1 MSSTERSDL
10 MPFSKRIR
18 GAAVAGAAVVA
29 LTTGML
35 TGLGPVPGGA
45 SSHREAPLIAGDP
58 QVDTT
63 DVYLFRSPDN
73 PDTVTLAASWLPF
86 EEPAGGPNFYRFD
99 DQAFYD
105 FNISNDGDA
114 KAEMVFRYDFT
125 NHTRSGGTFLYNTG
139 PVTSLDDADLSVF
152 QTYDLSRLTFRNVK
166 KKITKPNGKKKTKRF
181 TKTKTQLLVDDAPV
195 VPSRVGDASMPD
207 YPNQLFQ
214 PAVTPFL
221 DGSAKTWAG
230 QSDDAFFLDL
240 RVFDLLYGADFSEAG
255 DETLLGFNV
264 HTTALQLP
272 RSFLAKDGDVDANP
286 VVGVWATSSRRSTR
300 VLRPNGTQKH
310 VGRLVQV
317 SRLGM
322 PLVNEVVIPLQDKDR
337 WNASAPKED
346 GQFLGYVT
354 DPELPKL
361 IEAIYGIPAPATP
374 RDDLVQVFL
383 TGIPGLNQPTGVQP
397 SEMLRLNMT
406 TPVCESG
413 PCAEY
418 SRLGVIGG
426 DVAGFPNGRRLAD
439 DVIDI
444 ALQVVEG
451 ELVGNPNDLA
461 DGVDVNPEGFGSSF
475 PYVQVPTSGSD
486 PDPH

>member
-1 MSSTERSDL
+1 MRSRL
-10 MPFSKRIR
+10 RV
-18 GAAVAGAAVVA
+18 AALAGTATVA
-29 LTTGML
+29 LTAGVL

-45 SSHREAPLIAGDP
+45 SSHREAPLISADP
-58 QVDTT
+58 QADTT
-63 DVYLFRSPDN
+63 DVYMFRSPDN
-73 PDTVTLAASWLPF
+73 PDTVTMVASWLPF

-99 DQAFYD
+99 DQASYD

-114 KAEMVFRYDFT
+114 KPEMVLRFDFT
-125 NHTRSGGTFLYNTG
+125 DHLRSGGTFLYNTG
-139 PVTSLDDADLSVF
+139 PVTSLDDPDLNFF
-152 QTYDLSRLTFRNVK
+152 QTYDLSKLTFKDVK
-166 KKITKPNGKKKTKRF
+166 KKIKRPNGKKRTKRF

-195 VPSRVGDASMPD
+195 GPSRVGDASMPD
-207 YPNQLFQ
+207 YPGQLFQ

-221 DGSAKTWAG
+221 DGAAKTWAG

-264 HTTALQLP
+264 QSIAVQLP

-286 VVGVWATSSRRSTR
+286 VIGTWATTSRRSTR
-300 VLRPNGTQKH
+300 VLKPNGTQKH
-310 VGRLVQV
+310 VGKLVQV

-322 PLVNEVVIPLQDKDR
+322 PLVNEVVIPIQDKDR
-337 WNASAPKED
+337 WNASRPKD
-346 GQFLGYVT
+346 DAQFLSYVT

-361 IEAIYGIPAPATP
+361 IQAIYGIPAPATP

-383 TGIPGLNQPTGVQP
+383 TGIPGLNQPAGVQP

-406 TPVCESG
+406 TPVCEPG
-413 PCAEY
+413 TCPEY

-426 DVAGFPNGRRLAD
+426 DVAGYPNGRRLAD

-444 ALQVVEG
+444 SLQVVEG
-451 ELVGNPNDLA
+451 ELVGSPNDLA
-461 DGVDVNPEGFGSSF
+461 DGVDANPEGFGSSF
-475 PYVQVPTSGSD
+475 PFAQVPTTGSD

>member
-1 MSSTERSDL
+1 
-10 MPFSKRIR
+10 MPSRKRLR
-18 GAAVAGAAVVA
+18 GAVVAGAAAVA

-35 TGLGPVPGGA
+35 TGLAPVPGGA
-45 SSHREAPLIAGDP
+45 SSHREAPLIAADP

-73 PDTVTLAASWLPF
+73 PDTVTLVASWLPF

-114 KAEMVFRYDFT
+114 KPEMVLRFDFT
-125 NHTRSGGTFLYNTG
+125 NHVRSGGTFLYNTG
-139 PVTSLDDADLSVF
+139 PVTSLDDPDLNVF
-152 QTYDLSRLTFRNVK
+152 QTYDLSKLTFRNVK
-166 KKITKPNGKKKTKRF
+166 KKIAKPNGKKKTKRF
-181 TKTKTQLLVDDAPV
+181 TKTKAQLLVDDAPV

-221 DGSAKTWAG
+221 EGSAKAWAG

-255 DETLLGFNV
+255 DETLMGFNV

-272 RSFLAKDGDVDANP
+272 RSLLAKDGNVEANP
-286 VVGVWATSSRRSTR
+286 VIGMWATSSRRSTR
-300 VLRPNGTQKH
+300 VLKANGNQKH
-310 VGRLVQV
+310 VGSLVQV

-337 WNASAPKED
+337 WNASQPKDD

-361 IEAIYGIPAPATP
+361 IDAVYGIPAPATP

-383 TGIPGLNQPTGVQP
+383 TGIPGLNQPAGVQP

-413 PCAEY
+413 PCAQY

-461 DGVDVNPEGFGSSF
+461 DGVDVNPEGFDSSF

>member
-1 MSSTERSDL
+1 MRG
-10 MPFSKRIR
+10 SKLRI
-18 GAAVAGAAVVA
+18 AVVA
-29 LTTGML
+29 GIAGVAVIAGAL
-35 TGLGPVPGGA
+35 TGLGPIPGGA
-45 SSHREAPLIAGDP
+45 SSHREAPLISGDP

-73 PDTVTLAASWLPF
+73 PDTVTLISSWLPF

-99 DQAFYD
+99 DQAVYD
-105 FNISNDGDA
+105 FNVSNDGDA
-114 KAEMVFRYDFT
+114 KAEMVFRFDFA
-125 NHTRSGGTFLYNTG
+125 NHLRSGSTFLYNTG
-139 PVTSLDDADLSVF
+139 QVTSLDDPDLNFF
-152 QTYDLSRLTFRNVK
+152 QTYDLFKLTFKKAK
-166 KKITKPNGKKKTKRF
+166 KKVKTQSGKVKRKRVLKTK
-181 TKTKTQLLVDDAPV
+181 KQLLVDDGLVA
-195 VPSRVGDASMPD
+195 PSRVGDASMPD

-221 DGSAKTWAG
+221 DGGARAWAG

-264 HTTALQLP
+264 QTIALQMP
-272 RSFLAKDGDVDANP
+272 RSFLAKGGNAEANP
-286 VVGVWATSSRRSTR
+286 VIGMWATSSRRSTR
-300 VLRPNGTQKH
+300 VLKPSGNQKH
-310 VGRLVQV
+310 VGRLIQV

-337 WNASAPKED
+337 WNASQPKD
-346 GQFLGYVT
+346 DAQFLNYVT

-361 IEAIYGIPAPATP
+361 MQAIYGIPAPSPP
-374 RDDLVQVFL
+374 RNDLVQVFL
-383 TGIPGLNQPTGVQP
+383 TGIPGLNQPPGVKP
-397 SEMLRLNMT
+397 SEMLRLNMS
-406 TPVCESG
+406 TPVCEPGTCGS
-413 PCAEY
+413 Y

-426 DVAGFPNGRRLAD
+426 DVAGYPNGRRLPD

-444 ALQVVEG
+444 SIQVMEG
-451 ELVGNPNDLA
+451 ELVGNPNDLG
-461 DGVDVNPEGFGSSF
+461 DGVDQNPEGFRPAF